1 MKRMAIALG
10 ALLALALMTG
20 CPFESSVPLGDPSA
34 GSLDARLA
42 GKWVMK
48 NDSGEEASIVFYPFD
63 ANEYYVQ
70 LDEKGKPEK
79 TERYRVYTVAVGGEK
94 FLNINKIEE
103 APGPAAYC
111 FASYAFTKEGGLQL
125 RFVDDKNFPK
135 DMGKDQ
141 KALVKFVSEHLA
153 GDFLYDASK
162 PDLMVRPRP
171 EPAKPAAAKPAA
183 AKPATQTPPA
193 KTK

>member
-10 ALLALALMTG
+10 ALLALAVMTG
-20 CPFESSVPLGDPSA
+20 CPFESSVPLGAPSA
-34 GSLDARLA
+34 GGLDARLA

-48 NDSGEEASIVFYPFD
+48 NDAGEEASIVFVPFD

-94 FLNINKIEE
+94 FLNINKLEE
-103 APGPAAYC
+103 KPGPAAYY
-111 FASYAFTKEGGLQL
+111 FASYAFTKEGELQL
-125 RFVDDKNFPK
+125 RFVDDKNLPK
-135 DMGKDQ
+135 DLGKDQ
-141 KALVKFVSEHLA
+141 KALVKFVTDHIA
-153 GDFLYDASK
+153 GDFLYDTSK
-162 PDLMVRPRP
+162 PDLMVRPTP
-171 EPAKPAAAKPAA
+171 EPAKVLPAKPAAQAPA
-183 AKPATQTPPA
+183 A